1 MGASG
6 GGAMSNLHR
15 NTSSS
20 SVNPFKEPPSTPESA
35 PPPSL
40 DGETGKFVRQLA
52 IDMAKGEFD
61 LPPFPDTAL
70 RVQQCIQDP
79 DSDNRKLASIIVNEP
94 ALAARLMRMAN
105 SAMLRRGPIEVTDIP
120 TAISRVGLDMV
131 QNVAVSFA
139 ARDTFKLPP
148 GSIGL
153 KDIEQLRRSS
163 TRVAAIAYT
172 LARNGQSALKPEE
185 AMLAGLL
192 HSVGKFYIFTR
203 ANDYPALFTDRKVLN
218 DLVAQWHTGVAR
230 AIVESWNF
238 PETLQIAV
246 DEQEVRQR
254 DLKQPPDLSDLLFL
268 ANVLARAGVKAAEHL
283 GEVDALTRLNWDV
296 DDLVEILEDNEE
308 ELQSLI
314 EAMQ

>member
-1 MGASG
+1 M
-6 GGAMSNLHR
+6 NDLYR
-15 NTSSS
+15 KTSSS
-20 SVNPFKEPPSTPESA
+20 SVNPFKEEDASEESPA
-35 PPPSL
+35 PGPSL
-40 DGETGKFVRQLA
+40 DGETGRFVRQLA
-52 IDMAKGEFD
+52 MDMAAGEFD

-70 RVQQCIQDP
+70 KIQECIRDP
-79 DSDNRKLASIIVNEP
+79 DADNKKLASIIVKEP

-163 TRVAAIAYT
+163 TRVAALAYT
-172 LARNGQSALKPEE
+172 LAKNGQSALKPEE

-203 ANDYPALFTDRKVLN
+203 ANDYPALFTDRTVL
-218 DLVAQWHTGVAR
+218 DGLVTQWHTGVAR

-238 PETLQIAV
+238 PESLQIAV
-246 DEQEVRQR
+246 DEQEVHQR

-268 ANVLARAGVKAAEHL
+268 ANVLARAGVKAAEHM
-283 GEVDALTRLNWDV
+283 GNVDALARLNWDV
-296 DDLVEILEDNEE
+296 EDLVLILRENES
-308 ELQSLI
+308 ELQSMI
-314 EAMQ
+314 DAMQ